1 LGLLLAR
8 KPKTICSTNLPLL
21 FNMFSNFDK
30 SLAAVLVHEGGYVF
44 KSTDPGGETNLGCTK
59 AVWEEYCGHM
69 VDTKTM
75 KALTPADVEPLYKA
89 KYWDKVKGNDLPSGV
104 DYVVFDAAINSGPS
118 RAAKWLQACVN
129 VYADGIIGNM
139 TIQATRN
146 KDPKE
151 LINDYCA
158 YRLAYLKMLQTWQT
172 FGKGWERR
180 VKEVNATAL
189 SMS

>member
-1 LGLLLAR
+1 M
-8 KPKTICSTNLPLL
+8 N
-21 FNMFSNFDK
+21 SNFPK
-30 SLAAVLVHEGGYVF
+30 ALAAVLVHEGGYVF
-44 KSTDPGGETNLGCTK
+44 NPKDPGGETNLGCTK
-59 AVWEEYCGHM
+59 AVWEEHCGHM

-75 KALTPADVEPLYKA
+75 KALTPADVGPLYKT
-89 KYWDKVKGNDLPSGV
+89 KYWDKVKGDDLPSGV
-104 DYVVFDAAINSGPS
+104 DYVVFDAAINSGPG

-129 VYADGIIGNM
+129 VYADGIIGDK
-139 TIQATRN
+139 TIQAVRN

>member
-1 LGLLLAR
+1 M
-8 KPKTICSTNLPLL
+8 NQ
-21 FNMFSNFDK
+21 NFDK
-30 SLAAVLVHEGGYVF
+30 ALAAVLVHEGGFVNNP
-44 KSTDPGGETNLGCTK
+44 KDPGGMTNLGCTK
-59 AVWEEYCGHM
+59 AVWEEHCGHG
-69 VDTKTM
+69 VDEKAM
-75 KALTPADVEPLYKA
+75 RALTPNDVGPLYKA
-89 KYWDKVKGNDLPSGV
+89 KYWDKIKGDDLPSGV
-104 DYVVFDAAINSGPS
+104 DYVVFDAAINSGPG
-118 RAAKWLQACVN
+118 RAAKWLQANIN
-129 VYADGIIGNM
+129 VYADGVIGNM
-139 TIQATRN
+139 TIQAVRN

>member
-1 LGLLLAR
+1 M
-8 KPKTICSTNLPLL
+8 NQ
-21 FNMFSNFDK
+21 NFDK
-30 SLAAVLVHEGGYVF
+30 ALAAVLVHEGGYVF
-44 KSTDPGGETNLGCTK
+44 NPKDPGGETNLGCTK
-59 AVWEEYCGHM
+59 AVWEEHCGHM

-75 KALTPADVEPLYKA
+75 KALTPADVGPLYKA
-89 KYWDKVKGNDLPSGV
+89 KYWDKVKGDDLPSGV
-104 DYVVFDAAINSGPS
+104 DYVVFDSAINSGPG

-129 VYADGIIGNM
+129 VYADGVIGDK
-139 TIQATRN
+139 TIQAVRN

-158 YRLAYLKMLQTWQT
+158 YRLAYLKMLQTWDT